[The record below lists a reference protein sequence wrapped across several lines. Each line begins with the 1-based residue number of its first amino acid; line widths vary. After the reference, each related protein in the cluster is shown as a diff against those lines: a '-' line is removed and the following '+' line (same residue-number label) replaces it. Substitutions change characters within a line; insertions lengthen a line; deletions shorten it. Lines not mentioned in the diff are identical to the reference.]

1 MVISKGICNVGI
13 IDIFQM
19 ITGNNV
25 IFLLLGRLFN
35 GVNIKQTHKT
45 IKLIAM
51 VDVEGS
57 MTILIIQQWLHA
69 CMFFKIH

>member
-1 MVISKGICNVGI
+1 
-13 IDIFQM
+13 M
-19 ITGNNV
+19 IPGNNV

-35 GVNIKQTHKT
+35 GVNIKQTHNT

-57 MTILIIQQWLHA
+57 MTI
-69 CMFFKIH
+69 

>member
-1 MVISKGICNVGI
+1 
-13 IDIFQM
+13 M

-35 GVNIKQTHKT
+35 GVNIKQAHNT

-57 MTILIIQQWLHA
+57 MII
-69 CMFFKIH
+69 